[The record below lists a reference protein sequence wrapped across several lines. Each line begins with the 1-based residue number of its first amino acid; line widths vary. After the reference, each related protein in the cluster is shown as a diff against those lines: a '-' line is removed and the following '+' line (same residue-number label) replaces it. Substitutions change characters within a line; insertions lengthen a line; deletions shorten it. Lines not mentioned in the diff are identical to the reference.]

1 MFIFGLFLG
10 LLLGAVTGVLISI
23 YSLSNPDADELYNKV
38 MEARKVREAYR
49 KGEEND
55 NED

>member
-1 MFIFGLFLG
+1 MFILGLLLG
-10 LLLGAVTGVLISI
+10 LLLGAVIGVLISI
-23 YSLSNPDADELYNKV
+23 YSLSNPDSDELYNKV